1 MSNWLV
7 NKKKPKPEEKTKQ
20 EKTKPEEKIK
30 QEKPKPEEKIKEEKP
45 ESKEIKPEPEVR
57 KETPNVR
64 ELRHSQSKPDS
75 KIGTKVNGKK
85 SRQSMS
91 KNSKET
97 VKPST
102 STESNS
108 ISRDL
113 KRKPDETDQAPE
125 SKR

>member
-1 MSNWLV
+1 MPRKLRRTTVSSDT
-7 NKKKPKPEEKTKQ
+7 KDPPKPVQTSSSNK
-20 EKTKPEEKIK
+20 
-30 QEKPKPEEKIKEEKP
+30 
-45 ESKEIKPEPEVR
+45 IKPEPEVR

-64 ELRHSQSKPDS
+64 ELRHSQSKPES
-75 KIGTKVNGKK
+75 KTGTKVNGKK